1 MATVQAMCSHKNEW
15 HLINEQIN
23 ASKINGVSL
32 RETLMNESIK
42 ATTHVSVLKIL
53 CGIKVIIESELFG
66 VTFSPQPASVREM
79 TYKCKGGASFK
90 KYLGMEVVNFKMRG
104 MRGQFTHNA
113 SLIVDIASNFTDL
126 GTLREVVAAI
136 ACYCR
141 VNFEDTNASTS
152 KELFETA
159 YQTHRG
165 ETHLVLGM
173 SQRDLNKISEVPAQ
187 WGILRVIK
195 ESEFLGR
202 RPIEAILNTKMQI
215 KDLKTGQTIGIETP
229 EEKTLISPLV
239 VIPPG
244 PLDQWLDP
252 RRRLVRVF
260 QRVMSRK
267 EELLFSITH
276 NDWSWM
282 NSSIS
287 EVNQTDVA
295 RRVSSMARE
304 YCAYMVSLGEENEL
318 FSLPL
323 LAFCYCFS
331 GIPGFTGRALD
342 YECKMEWYPGII
354 ISIDATEGAFTFNK
368 DKGRYYLFGDPIKG
382 RRGAGVEWNI
392 YQGLLPQFEMLP
404 HRKGSNYAVA
414 TLKSLMENPGSVEE
428 GEIRKIF
435 IANQPMLVRKNRRIA
450 IQTLSTID
458 RQIGKRIQSKLS
470 SVVLK
475 ADSTR
480 KRKAESDSASNG
492 SSSGCGA
499 SCKFLRPLDD

>member
-1 MATVQAMCSHKNEW
+1 MVPMSVLNELRALADASLTSKIMFSQQVRILASRLNPQYRFTPSIPQSDDVTGPLRHAICQSTWCVLNYKVPLDEKSIEANKIIHSLGVATVQAMCSHKNEW
-15 HLINEQIN
+15 HLISEQIN
-23 ASKINGVSL
+23 SSKVNGVSL
-32 RETLMNESIK
+32 RETLVNESIK
-42 ATTHVSVLKIL
+42 STTHVSVFKII
-53 CGIKVIIESELFG
+53 CGKKVIIESELFG
-66 VTFSPQPASVREM
+66 VTFSPQPASVREV

-90 KYLGMEVVNFKMRG
+90 KYLGMEVVNFKMGG

-113 SLIVDIASNFTDL
+113 SLIVDIASDFTDL

-141 VNFEDTNASTS
+141 VNFEDMNASNP

-159 YQTHRG
+159 YQVHRG
-165 ETHLVLGM
+165 GTHHIIGM
-173 SQRDLNKISEVPAQ
+173 SQRDLNRISEVPSQ

-215 KDLKTGQTIGIETP
+215 KDLKTGQTIGMETP

-267 EELLFSITH
+267 EELLYSISH
-276 NDWSWM
+276 GDWSWM
-282 NSSIS
+282 NKSIS
-287 EVNQTDVA
+287 EVNQTDIA

-304 YCAYMVSLGEENEL
+304 YCAYMVSLGEESEL

-323 LAFCYCFS
+323 IAFCYCFS

-342 YECKMEWYPGII
+342 YECKM
-354 ISIDATEGAFTFNK
+354 
-368 DKGRYYLFGDPIKG
+368 
-382 RRGAGVEWNI
+382 
-392 YQGLLPQFEMLP
+392 
-404 HRKGSNYAVA
+404 
-414 TLKSLMENPGSVEE
+414 
-428 GEIRKIF
+428 
-435 IANQPMLVRKNRRIA
+435 
-450 IQTLSTID
+450 
-458 RQIGKRIQSKLS
+458 
-470 SVVLK
+470 
-475 ADSTR
+475 
-480 KRKAESDSASNG
+480 
-492 SSSGCGA
+492 
-499 SCKFLRPLDD
+499 